1 MPMTIPTDDDLNQLA
16 ERVGAALQDAHRM
29 LAVAESCTGG
39 YVCKVLTDIVGSSH
53 WFDRG
58 FITYAVQS
66 KQDLL
71 GVPADILMQHGAVSE
86 PTVRAMATGVLA
98 NSQAHISVA
107 ISGIAGPGG
116 GSLEKPVGLVCFAWM
131 TRGGECRAEA
141 MQFGGNRDAVRR
153 QAVAHALNGVLGCL
167 G

>member
-1 MPMTIPTDDDLNQLA
+1 MTTPTDDELTRLA
-16 ERVGAALQDAHRM
+16 ERTGSALQAVHRM

-39 YVCKVLTDIVGSSH
+39 YVCKVLTDVVGSSH

-86 PTVRAMATGVLA
+86 PTVRAMAEGVLA
-98 NSQAHISVA
+98 NSQAHVSLA

-116 GSLEKPVGLVCFAWM
+116 GSLEKPVGLVCFAWA
-131 TRGGECRAEA
+131 TRGGECRTES
-141 MQFGGNRDAVRR
+141 MQFAGNRDAVRR
-153 QAVAHALNGVLGCL
+153 QAVAHALHGVLGCL